1 MVARKRHL
9 SYLAYNVRI
18 KLACA
23 AVTVAFSGRKGL
35 PPLPPCE
42 EDGNRVAD
50 RTVSAPK
57 SIASIDPIVS

>member
-1 MVARKRHL
+1 MAARKRHP
-9 SYLAYNVRI
+9 SHLAYNVRN

-23 AVTVAFSGRKGL
+23 AVTVVSPVVKSRRF
-35 PPLPPCE
+35 PPCE

-50 RTVSAPK
+50 RHVSAPK